1 MEKREMQKMFSAIS
15 KYLALQYSGTGI
27 EQQLAVRRNDEFIV
41 KRNNQNPSVKSTAH
55 SKPVSLNNRHFIS

>member
-1 MEKREMQKMFSAIS
+1 MENREMQTMFSGIS

-41 KRNNQNPSVKSTAH
+41 KKIIKIH
-55 SKPVSLNNRHFIS
+55 L